1 MTKNLAV
8 IPARGGSKRIPR
20 KNIRDMCGKPL
31 ISYTISAACQSGIFS
46 HIVVST
52 DSKEIAD
59 IASSWGAEVPFIRKP
74 ELADDF
80 TPVSSVTLDA
90 LDMLDPDG
98 SEYDCVAQLMPNC
111 PLRDSSDVLSSY
123 ADFVTSKGPSKISVA
138 KYHWLNPWWAM
149 KGDDKKQLSFIFH
162 EESKKRSQD
171 LSELVCPTGAIW
183 WIKPS
188 SLRRERTFYCKGFLG
203 WEIPWFHAVDID
215 TEDDWKIAEIL
226 MKAQNTE

>member
-1 MTKNLAV
+1 VTKNLAV

-31 ISYTISAACQSGIFS
+31 ISYTIAAACQSGLFS
-46 HIVVST
+46 HVIVST

-59 IASSWGAEVPFIRKP
+59 IASSWGAEVPFIRRT

-80 TPVSSVTLDA
+80 TPVSCVTLDA
-90 LDMLDPDG
+90 LERLDPDG

-111 PLRDSSDVLSSY
+111 PLRDSSDVRSSY
-123 ADFVTSKGPSKISVA
+123 TDFIVCQGPSKISVT

-149 KGDDKKQLSFIFH
+149 KGDEKNQLSFIFN

-183 WIKPS
+183 WIKPE
-188 SLRRERTFYCKGFLG
+188 SLKRERTFYCRGFLG
-203 WEIPWFHAVDID
+203 WEIPWIHAVDID
-215 TEDDWKIAEIL
+215 TEDDWEIAEIL
-226 MKAQNTE
+226 MKVQNTE